1 MSSGPSDVKPIDE
14 RAVPVPEAA
23 FVPRAMRI
31 AGAWAWRIVAI
42 VLALI
47 PIGWVVAQASIVV
60 IPLLVG
66 ALLAALLRPLYV
78 RLLDWRWP
86 KALALLTTLLVL
98 IAAVGAL
105 LTLVVTQLAG
115 GFDLDMERLTVQYQR
130 AMEWLRNSPLH
141 VTEQQLTE
149 VFENAT
155 SWLQQ
160 NVSSILSQALSA
172 GSTAVSFLTGCL
184 VTLFALIFYLLDGRR
199 IWLFIVSLLPRPA
212 RAAIDGAAQRSW
224 VSVGSYVRVQVVV
237 ALIDALG
244 IAIGALL
251 LDVPF
256 AIPIGIIVFLAA
268 FVPFIGAIVSGSL
281 AVLVALLYNDPI
293 NALLM
298 LVVVVAVMQIEAHV
312 LQPLIMGNAVKVHP
326 LAVLVSV
333 SAGSIFGGIAGA
345 VFAVP
350 IVAGL
355 NVAIN
360 YIASEQW
367 RGLPDPTRCPEAQPD
382 EPEEPAVLG
391 AARAVRE
398 RFAHFGDDN
407 ASADE
412 PRGATASDSAEPA
425 TEAQPHKTHNDVSG
439 DVDPEKKEA

>member
-1 MSSGPSDVKPIDE
+1 MTTGPGEVN
-14 RAVPVPEAA
+14 AVAEPPVPAPDAA

-31 AGAWAWRIVAI
+31 AGAWAWRIVVI
-42 VLALI
+42 VLAII
-47 PIGWVVAQASIVV
+47 PIGWVIAQASIVV
-60 IPLLVG
+60 VPLLV
-66 ALLAALLRPLYV
+66 ATLLAALLRPLYE
-78 RLLDWRWP
+78 RLLAWKFP
-86 KALALLTTLLVL
+86 KALALISSLLVL
-98 IAAVGAL
+98 LLAVSAL
-105 LTLVVTQLAG
+105 LALVITQLAG
-115 GFDLDMERLTVQYQR
+115 GLDLDMNRLTTQYET
-130 AMEWLRNSPLH
+130 ALEWLRNSPLH
-141 VTEQQLTE
+141 VTEQQITE
-149 VFENAT
+149 LVGEVT

-160 NVSSILSQALSA
+160 NVSQILSQALSA
-172 GSTAVSFLTGCL
+172 GSTFISFLTGSL

-199 IWLFIVSLLPRPA
+199 IWLFIVSLFPRPA

-237 ALIDALG
+237 AFIDALG
-244 IAIGALL
+244 ITIGALVL
-251 LDVPF
+251 HVPF

-268 FVPFIGAIVSGSL
+268 FVPFIGAIVSGGL
-281 AVLVALLYNDPI
+281 AVLVALLYNDPL
-293 NALLM
+293 NALIM
-298 LVVVVAVMQIEAHV
+298 LIVVVAVMQIEAHV

-333 SAGSIFGGIAGA
+333 SAGSLFAGIAGA

-367 RGLPDPTRCPEAQPD
+367 RGLPDPTRCPDAQRQ

-398 RFAHFGDDN
+398 RFSHGHDD
-407 ASADE
+407 SE
-412 PRGATASDSAEPA
+412 PQTAPHGATSSSESS
-425 TEAQPHKTHNDVSG
+425 EQEVS
-439 DVDPEKKEA
+439 